1 MNLKEATKNKCCC
14 NCKHNRRVEG
24 KNGISCICD
33 KVGER
38 RMKPEDA
45 KAIFLLEHCAERCK
59 GYQED
64 EASTN

>member
-33 KVGER
+33 KDGRYIGYIQCFELR
-38 RMKPEDA
+38 CDCWE
-45 KAIFLLEHCAERCK
+45 AE
-59 GYQED
+59 E
-64 EASTN
+64 

>member
-33 KVGER
+33 KDGR
-38 RMKPEDA
+38 Y
-45 KAIFLLEHCAERCK
+45 I
-59 GYQED
+59 GYIQCFEFKCDYWED
-64 EASTN
+64 EE